1 MATYVHKK
9 QRAFRDANNVELLP
23 RRSEGRMKTYPSA
36 TDARAWCDETEER
49 RQHIIELI
57 RRDIKKVRHYCQ
69 SNWSVSA
76 HFIYY
81 LFFFFVGC

>member
-1 MATYVHKK
+1 MASYVHKK
-9 QRAFRDANNVELLP
+9 QRAFRDVNTAELLP

-57 RRDIKKVRHYCQ
+57 RKDISKVERALCLLSQ
-69 SNWSVSA
+69 ESA
-76 HFIYY
+76 PS
-81 LFFFFVGC
+81 FFVSRALV